1 MYLDH
6 FGMREMPFT
15 LTPNRK
21 FFFNDGEHREALNT
35 LLVALRSG
43 EGLIK
48 ITGEVGTGKTLLC
61 AKLMSLLGPRF
72 VTAYIPNPL
81 TSPVGLLCAL
91 EEELGCTPEESRH
104 GDILGQIAASLFLS
118 RMGESAPLA
127 RRSAL
132 RATESELDENG
143 LRACLGDLTG
153 GYPPFK
159 RIAERLR
166 ELHAAGKRI
175 VLLLDEA
182 QSVPLASLETLRLL
196 TNLETDTTKLLQ
208 IVLFGQPELDLL
220 LRQPVVR
227 QLRQRITFSYA
238 LPSLDRTRL
247 ERYVAYRLAV
257 AGCRRR
263 GLFTARALA
272 ALARGSRGIP
282 RLVNILGHK
291 ALLSAYG
298 RGDSRVSRPHVRRA
312 VRDTE
317 DAGPARFGRRRR
329 FRSPR
334 AFPSAFAAV
343 PRAPIGG
350 PLP

>member
-132 RATESELDENG
+132 GATESQ
-143 LRACLGDLTG
+143 LGDLTG

-159 RIAERLR
+159 RIAERLG
-166 ELHAAGKRI
+166 ELHSAGKRV

-182 QSVPLASLETLRLL
+182 QSLPLASLETLRLL

-282 RLVNILGHK
+282 RLVNIVGHK

-312 VRDTE
+312 IRDTE

-334 AFPSAFAAV
+334 VFAAV